1 MIWDLKLLEIKLKK
15 KKVLISKWNLGNQR
29 ESNWRRDTV
38 PTTYF
43 KNYTALNRMLS
54 LNGEML
60 SEIKLIKPDFTI
72 FSRLIKKLEKGILP
86 QYYWS
91 NLFKNN
97 LIINLKGVFGIE
109 TRRRKIFRRLSVF
122 QGNSILGRRKGRII
136 IKI

>member
-1 MIWDLKLLEIKLKK
+1 
-15 KKVLISKWNLGNQR
+15 LGNQR

-86 QYYWS
+86 QYY
-91 NLFKNN
+91 
-97 LIINLKGVFGIE
+97 
-109 TRRRKIFRRLSVF
+109 
-122 QGNSILGRRKGRII
+122 
-136 IKI
+136 